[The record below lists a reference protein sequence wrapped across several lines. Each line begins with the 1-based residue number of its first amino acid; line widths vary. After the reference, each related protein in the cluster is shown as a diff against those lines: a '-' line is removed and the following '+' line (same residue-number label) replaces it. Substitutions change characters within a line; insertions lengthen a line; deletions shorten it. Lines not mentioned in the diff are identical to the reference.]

1 MLTLSSFKFEKH
13 KSFIVYFICKSTNNA
28 LRMMTNILIHL
39 ICFSAYIAL
48 FTNLI
53 TANLVVVPQKAGEI
67 KPKVVALFLEL
78 GRNL

>member
-1 MLTLSSFKFEKH
+1 
-13 KSFIVYFICKSTNNA
+13 
-28 LRMMTNILIHL
+28 MTNILIHL

-53 TANLVVVPQKAGEI
+53 IANLVVVPQKAGEI